1 MGSLLFSTLLLADS
15 LAFIV
20 FLGMQAKENIQKIL
34 LKLDDNKCLHRSR
47 GKSYCCVLDQS
58 IYILFRIYFCLF
70 FIFFFLQYK
79 LKKSKNLYEINNL
92 SWSSVMGLNQRA
104 TKMKQITIF
113 LIKQKCRFLYFPI
126 NFCRYLVQLS
136 LEIYDAKLRIFFEVF
151 LCS

>member
-1 MGSLLFSTLLLADS
+1 MGSLLFSTPLLLDS
-15 LAFIV
+15 LVFIV
-20 FLGMQAKENIQKIL
+20 FLGMYAKENIQKIL

-104 TKMKQITIF
+104 TEVKQITIF
-113 LIKQKCRFLYFPI
+113 LIKQKMSFSLFSDKFLSVP
-126 NFCRYLVQLS
+126 
-136 LEIYDAKLRIFFEVF
+136 
-151 LCS
+151 CSVVVRDT

>member
-1 MGSLLFSTLLLADS
+1 MGSLLFSTPLLLDS
-15 LAFIV
+15 LVFIV
-20 FLGMQAKENIQKIL
+20 FLGMYAKENIQKIL

-104 TKMKQITIF
+104 TEVKQITIF
-113 LIKQKCRFLYFPI
+113 LIKQKMSFSLFSDKFLSVP
-126 NFCRYLVQLS
+126 
-136 LEIYDAKLRIFFEVF
+136 
-151 LCS
+151 CSIVVRDT

>member
-1 MGSLLFSTLLLADS
+1 MGSLLFSTPLLLDS
-15 LAFIV
+15 LVFIV
-20 FLGMQAKENIQKIL
+20 FLGMYAKENIQKIL

-104 TKMKQITIF
+104 TEVKQITIF
-113 LIKQKCRFLYFPI
+113 LIKQKMSFSLFSDKFLNVP
-126 NFCRYLVQLS
+126 
-136 LEIYDAKLRIFFEVF
+136 
-151 LCS
+151 CSIVVRDT